1 MTDDGA
7 RLETGDLRGL
17 LDPVIALARRA
28 GGEILRVYDADFTVE
43 HKEDKSPLTEADM
56 AAHDAID
63 EGLAELTPGVPV
75 LSEESAAVPFAE
87 RRTWRRYWL
96 VDPLDGTREFVK
108 RNGEFT
114 VNIALIEDGH
124 PVLGVILAPVTGLC
138 YFACRGCGAYR
149 AGRDGAAQAIRVRPL
164 DRGRLVVAGSRS
176 HAGESLAAFLDR
188 LGGYELVSM
197 GSSLKSCLVAEGK
210 ADLYVRLGPTSEWDT
225 AAAQCVVEEAGGR
238 VTDTAMRPLRY
249 NTKESLLNPDFFVS
263 GDPEFD
269 WSQYLDAGY
278 ERGAAR

>member
-176 HAGESLAAFLDR
+176 HAGDR
-188 LGGYELVSM
+188 LASFLERLGSYELVSM